1 MSTPFDTDGF
11 DQPRWLGALEKF
23 ISYMRID
30 SKEATAVDARGAE
43 LDMWNSQRMF
53 LSNVAAGLAEGQR
66 TFYALKA
73 RQLGVTTIS
82 LAVDIFW
89 LAMFPGLQGALVVD
103 NDTNRDKFRLVIRR
117 YIQSFPTKFFGSS
130 FGIVKGKDNKSFMHF
145 TNGSNL
151 DFLVAGKS
159 KDTWGESRAYN
170 FAHLTEVAKYGK
182 KEGLDSFREAL
193 AEHHPNRLYIYEST
207 AYGYNFWRDMY
218 IEAGRDRHTIRR
230 MFLGWWAKEL
240 NSIPRKDKRFS
251 MYGERE
257 LDDYE
262 RQMTEIVKERYGYE
276 ITQEQWAWYRWR
288 SSDTSTAD
296 QTIKQNLPTTE
307 DEAFQMSGY
316 SFFQTRSLQKDLD
329 RIWANGEFENEQP
342 VLFQGYRYWLGENFF
357 AMKCEQILDEER
369 LGEVQLR
376 VWEEPIKDAQYV
388 IGVDPA
394 YGRND
399 WGDRH
404 CVSVWRCYADKLVQ
418 VAEYA
423 DNNVETRQCAW
434 VTAHLAG
441 AYRNC
446 MVNIELGGPGRAV
459 FTTFQDLRNQLRAEI
474 YSKDIDDF
482 AWNDAME
489 TARYYLY
496 HRPDSMTS
504 GYAYHT
510 QASHQITHEM
520 LNKMRDAYSSNML
533 LIRSA
538 PLVEE
543 MLVVVQDGPHIG
555 APNRTKDDRVFAAA
569 LAHKAW
575 DDWIKTPMIHNGYT
589 YEMATK
595 KEKGELS
602 EGAVIIDRMV
612 VDFFKRAEERAQEG
626 PPSSF
631 LSDRGLDIE

>member
-1 MSTPFDTDGF
+1 MTISPFDTDGF
-11 DQPRWLGALEKF
+11 DQPRWLNAFERF
-23 ISYMRID
+23 IEHMRID
-30 SKEATAVDARGAE
+30 SKEVLAEDGRGAE
-43 LDMWNSQRMF
+43 LELWGSQRKF
-53 LSNVAAGLAEGQR
+53 LEHIAQGLADGQR
-66 TFYALKA
+66 TFYFLKS
-73 RQLGVTTIS
+73 RQLGVTTIA
-82 LAVDIFW
+82 LAVLIFW
-89 LAMFPGLQGALVVD
+89 LALFPGLQAAFVVD

-117 YIQSFPTKFFGSS
+117 YISSFPKRFFGAS

-159 KDTWGESRAYN
+159 KDTWGESRSYN
-170 FAHLTEVAKYGK
+170 CAICSEVAKYGK

-207 AYGYNFWRDMY
+207 GYGLNFWKSMWD
-218 IEAGRDRHTIRR
+218 EAGRDRATIHRA
-230 MFLGWWAKEL
+230 FLGWHSKEL
-240 NSIPRKDKRFS
+240 NSISRKDKRWAI
-251 MYGERE
+251 YGTRE

-262 RQMTEIVKERYGYE
+262 REVTKYVEENYGYTISPE
-276 ITQEQWAWYRWR
+276 AWCWYRWR
-288 SSDTSTAD
+288 ASDNSVDEHTL
-296 QTIKQNLPTTE
+296 KQNLPSTE
-307 DEAFQMSGY
+307 AECFQFSGY
-316 SFFQTRSLQKDLD
+316 SFFQTRSLLKDLD
-329 RIWANGEFENEQP
+329 RIWANGEYENESP

-404 CVSVWRCYADKLVQ
+404 SISCWRCYADKLVQ

-459 FTTFQDLRNQLRAEI
+459 FTTLQDLRNQLRAEL
-474 YSKDIDDF
+474 YSKNVEELE
-482 AWNDAME
+482 WTDAME
-489 TARYYLY
+489 MARYYLY

-538 PLVEE
+538 PLIEE
-543 MLVVVQDGPHIG
+543 MLVVVQDGAHIG

-612 VDFFKRAEERAQEG
+612 VDFFKRAEERAAEG

-631 LSDRGLDIE
+631 LSDRGLEI